1 LLESSL
7 QTLRHTLNKVSHP
20 NAYEDLVAQEADK
33 QKEKIAIAAKRSP
46 SALKDSR
53 QLTLSGCIEKAKP
66 YGKNSPK
73 AKSITRK
80 LATFVAPSNI
90 ANRIVE
96 CSEFR
101 ELLLKLDPRY
111 PIPSR
116 VALDLQ
122 MESLYLELKGK
133 IASKMEEARKVS
145 MCTDIWSRKSLT
157 QSFIGITVHFFTP
170 SDHKRHVATL
180 AVGVPP
186 SPHTGD
192 SIEEMVRTIISEWNI
207 SERKIRALI
216 TDNGSN
222 MVSAFKNWLFEGTDD
237 LGSENEDKDTVL
249 QSPMFSCE
257 ESSDESISGCHNPQL
272 GHKIDTP
279 EARVTAIMK
288 EVEEFDE
295 CEIECDVAFCGQKRI
310 GCFAHSL

>member
-1 LLESSL
+1 M
-7 QTLRHTLNKVSHP
+7 
-20 NAYEDLVAQEADK
+20 
-33 QKEKIAIAAKRSP
+33 
-46 SALKDSR
+46 
-53 QLTLSGCIEKAKP
+53 SGCIEKPKP

-101 ELLLKLDPRY
+101 ELLLELDPRY

-122 MESLYLELKGK
+122 MKSLYLELKGK
-133 IASKMEEARKVS
+133 IASKMEEARKVL
-145 MCTDIWSRKSLT
+145 MCTDIWSRKDLT
-157 QSFIGITVHFFTP
+157 QSFIGITTHFFTP
-170 SDHKRHVATL
+170 SDHKRHIATL
-180 AVGVPP
+180 AVRVLP

-192 SIEEMVRTIISEWNI
+192 SIEEMACTIISEWNI
-207 SERKIRALI
+207 SERKISTI
-216 TDNGSN
+216 VTDNGSN
-222 MVSAFKNWLFEGTDD
+222 MVVASKNWLFEGTDD

-249 QSPMFSCE
+249 QSPMLSCE
-257 ESSDESISGCHNPQL
+257 ESSDESISGYHHPQL

-295 CEIECDVAFCGQKRI
+295 CQIECDVAFCGQKRI
-310 GCFAHSL
+310 GCFAHSLQLVVQKFDAIQFLKRALNLTHKIVRKFSKSVKAKT